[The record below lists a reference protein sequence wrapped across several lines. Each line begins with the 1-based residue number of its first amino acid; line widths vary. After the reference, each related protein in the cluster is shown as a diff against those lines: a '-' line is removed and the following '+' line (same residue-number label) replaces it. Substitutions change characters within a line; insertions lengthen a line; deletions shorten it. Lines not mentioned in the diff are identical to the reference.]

1 MPRWWLRACRF
12 GVSEPEVLNSF
23 VPDGGGASERFDL
36 IVIGAGSGNS
46 IVGPEFD
53 GARVAI
59 LDDGEWFGGT
69 CLTAGCIPTKMFV
82 HVADVVTEVDQ
93 GARLGVRELLSR
105 PEWAQVR
112 ERIFNRID
120 AVSEGGF
127 EYRDQRSP
135 NVTVLR
141 ESFGFESLGDDSRP
155 HVLVSASGARISAAQ
170 IVIAAGS
177 RPRPLLAAYEPD
189 SRIHDSSSV
198 MRLDELPERMVILGG
213 GAVAVEFAH
222 VFSAFG
228 SVVTVA
234 VRGDCLL
241 RALDEDIA
249 RRFTAI
255 ARQRYELRT
264 GVSAQNV
271 DTGESGLL
279 VTFDDGSTIETD
291 LLLVALGRDPNS
303 DTIAA
308 AAVGIDLHED
318 GRIVVDTEQ
327 RVLAGG
333 RPVPGLFALGDVS
346 SPWQLKHVA
355 NHEARL
361 VAHNL
366 LHPAELLSNTLA
378 PVPGVIFAHPQIAHF
393 GLTVREAEQAGLE
406 TITVT
411 QEYASTAFG
420 WALEDD
426 SSVCTLVVGLDGAL
440 LGAHILGPQAS
451 ILIQPLVQAA
461 SAGVGVR
468 GLARSQ
474 YWPHPA
480 ASEVV
485 ENALLSA
492 EEALRERS
500 T

>member
-1 MPRWWLRACRF
+1 M
-12 GVSEPEVLNSF
+12 SEPRASGAASAAHQDRTDG
-23 VPDGGGASERFDL
+23 PDASTDAFDL

-53 GARVAI
+53 GLRVAI

-69 CLTAGCIPTKMFV
+69 CLNAGCIPTKMFV
-82 HVADVVTEVDQ
+82 HVADVVTDVDQ
-93 GARLGVRELLSR
+93 GGPIGVHSRLRR
-105 PEWAQVR
+105 PEWAEVR
-112 ERIFNRID
+112 DRVFGRID
-120 AVSEGGF
+120 AISEGGF

-141 ESFGFESLGDDSRP
+141 ESFGFESLGDGDRP
-155 HVLVSASGARISAAQ
+155 HVLVSASGARISAPQ
-170 IVIAAGS
+170 VVVAAGS

-189 SRIHDSSSV
+189 PRIQDSSSV
-198 MRLDELPERMVILGG
+198 MRLDELPERMLILGG

-222 VFSAFG
+222 VFSSFG
-228 SVVTVA
+228 TAVTVA
-234 VRGDCLL
+234 VRGDRLL
-241 RALDEDIA
+241 RALDEDVS
-249 RRFTAI
+249 RRFTGI
-255 ARQRYELRT
+255 AAERYTVLT
-264 GVSAQNV
+264 GVSAESV
-271 DTGESGLL
+271 DARPDGLRVAL
-279 VTFDDGSTIETD
+279 SDGTTVETD

-303 DTIAA
+303 DTVAA
-308 AAVGIDLHED
+308 ASVGIDLHED
-318 GRIVVDTEQ
+318 GRISVDPEQ
-327 RVLAGG
+327 RVLSGG

-346 SPWQLKHVA
+346 SRWQLKHVA

-366 LHPAELLSNTLA
+366 LHPGEMLSDTLS
-378 PVPGVIFAHPQIAHF
+378 PVPGAIFAHPQIAHF
-393 GLTVREAEQAGLE
+393 GLTAAEARDQGLDVV
-406 TITVT
+406 TVT
-411 QEYASTAFG
+411 QEYGSTAFG

-426 SSVCTLVVGLDGAL
+426 SSACLLVVGLDGAL
-440 LGAHILGPQAS
+440 LGAHIIGPQAS

-461 SAGVGVR
+461 SAGTGIR

-492 EEALRERS
+492 EEALRER
-500 T
+500 TT

>member
-1 MPRWWLRACRF
+1 M
-12 GVSEPEVLNSF
+12 
-23 VPDGGGASERFDL
+23 
-36 IVIGAGSGNS
+36 IVVGAGSGNS

-53 GARVAI
+53 GLRVAI
-59 LDDGEWFGGT
+59 LDDGQWFGGT
-69 CLTAGCIPTKMFV
+69 CLNAGCIPTKMFV
-82 HVADVVTEVDQ
+82 HVADVVADVDQ
-93 GARLGVRELLSR
+93 GGRIGVHARLSR
-105 PEWAQVR
+105 PEWAEVR
-112 ERIFNRID
+112 DRIFGRSD
-120 AVSEGGF
+120 AISEGGF

-141 ESFGFESLGDDSRP
+141 ESFGFESLGDGTRP
-155 HVLVSASGARISAAQ
+155 HVLVSTSGARISAPQ
-170 IVIAAGS
+170 VVIAAGS

-189 SRIHDSSSV
+189 PRIHDSSSV
-198 MRLDELPERMVILGG
+198 MRLEELPERMLIVGG

-222 VFSAFG
+222 VFSSFG
-228 SVVTVA
+228 TAVTVA
-234 VRGDCLL
+234 VRGDRLL
-241 RALDEDIA
+241 RALDEDVA

-255 ARQRYELRT
+255 AADRYTVHT
-264 GVSAQNV
+264 GVSV
-271 DTGESGLL
+271 ESIDARDDGLH
-279 VTFDDGSTIETD
+279 VVFDDGSTVETD

-303 DTIAA
+303 DTLAA

-318 GRIVVDTEQ
+318 GRVSVDTEQ
-327 RVLAGG
+327 RVLSAG
-333 RPVPGLFALGDVS
+333 RPVPGVFALGDVS
-346 SPWQLKHVA
+346 SRWQLKHVA

-366 LHPAELLSNTLA
+366 LHPGELLSNTLA
-378 PVPGVIFAHPQIAHF
+378 PVPGAIFAHPQIAHF
-393 GLTVREAEQAGLE
+393 GLTAAEARETGIDVVAVR
-406 TITVT
+406 

-426 SSVCTLVVGLDGAL
+426 SSACFLVVGLDGAL
-440 LGAHILGPQAS
+440 LGAHIIGPQAS

-461 SAGVGVR
+461 SAGIGIR

-492 EEALRERS
+492 EEALRER
-500 T
+500 TT